1 MKPVYYTAAELAAR
15 GSGDIPAELVSNT
28 HLIYSSPATL
38 AFNSPGAEG
47 YGVKRAGLAV
57 PESVMLIISPGCC
70 GRNTSAISR
79 MPGYEDRFFY
89 LTMNETDLVTGR
101 HLKKI
106 PKAVAEICRGLEI
119 RGKRPRAVMLCIT
132 CVDALLG
139 TDMERICRRAQEK
152 VPGVR
157 VQPCYMYALTRE
169 GRKPPMVHVR
179 QSIYELLEPR
189 KKRSTSVNL
198 LGYFAP
204 LTGMT
209 GVTAG
214 DTAGNANGS
223 PEGDTSKNIAE
234 TADGKNMDKSSG
246 KAVQNSNGSE
256 LPDLLRQAGVRRI
269 RQIGACRT
277 YDAFQEMAEAN
288 FNLVLNP
295 EARPAAYDLQERL
308 GIPFIELARFYQID
322 RIEAQYAAL
331 GRVLQTT
338 FDDQKWKAEAME
350 AVADFRSRY
359 PDAVFSI
366 GEAMNGNPFEL
377 ACALVREG
385 FAVREIFG
393 TVGKDSYVWLGILAR
408 LSPETRI
415 YSNLHPTM
423 LHYGQDTSDGDG
435 VTISIGRDAGWY
447 HQDLPNVQWIT
458 DVQPFGYRAVTGL
471 FRALADAMEGRSQG
485 AYAPDVSLG
494 KGAEPVP
501 CVDQQIRSAEKTSEN
516 GAAGNAAYAQE
527 YIPDIAAE
535 DVAEN
540 AGSAEAIQAV
550 SEAAKSTPPA
560 GFRRHTTP
568 FAPDQSGAVS
578 VLYDM
583 GGICVICDAG
593 GCTGNICGFDEPRWF
608 GKGERS
614 AVFSAGLRDMDAILG
629 RDDRLV
635 EKLTDAA
642 KQIPASFA
650 SIVGTPVPAVIGTDY
665 RALCRMAEKR
675 TGLPVLGVNTDG
687 MEYYDRGVSKA
698 FLALFHKFGRTASET
713 SDVPSNNRD
722 RVGILGAQYMD
733 LNGIADFDAL
743 RREAEKQYGKKAVL
757 FGSRTD
763 GIRAFEEISGLD
775 ENLVV
780 SVSGLEAAKT
790 LKEKY
795 GIAYHCG
802 NPLAE
807 KRILE
812 SVPRETAAGKKILVI
827 HEQVTANSCRK
838 ALRSLGA
845 AKVDTASWFMM
856 SQELREEGDV
866 SLREESDLP
875 ALFDMRGYDMI
886 IADPVM
892 LPLVRGHFSGFFME
906 LPHFAVSGKS

>member
-1 MKPVYYTAAELAAR
+1 MRPVYYTAAELAAR

-198 LGYFAP
+198 LGFFAP

-209 GVTAG
+209 EG
-214 DTAGNANGS
+214 DSTGKAIGS
-223 PEGDTSKNIAE
+223 PEGDISKITAE
-234 TADGKNMDKSSG
+234 TADGNNMDKSSG
-246 KAVQNSNGSE
+246 KAVEKSKGSE

-338 FDDQKWKAEAME
+338 FDDQKWKAEALE

-385 FAVREIFG
+385 DPIDSVLIIQRGKVKIASTDASGEEHILDVLHDGQAIWHGIFLKDHIYHYDVICLEPVTLCEIPRDAL
-393 TVGKDSYVWLGILAR
+393 TEVLER
-408 LSPETRI
+408 HPETVI
-415 YSNLHPTM
+415 HLIEM
-423 LHYGQDTSDGDG
+423 L
-435 VTISIGRDAGWY
+435 
-447 HQDLPNVQWIT
+447 
-458 DVQPFGYRAVTGL
+458 
-471 FRALADAMEGRSQG
+471 
-485 AYAPDVSLG
+485 
-494 KGAEPVP
+494 
-501 CVDQQIRSAEKTSEN
+501 
-516 GAAGNAAYAQE
+516 
-527 YIPDIAAE
+527 
-535 DVAEN
+535 
-540 AGSAEAIQAV
+540 
-550 SEAAKSTPPA
+550 STEL
-560 GFRRHTTP
+560 
-568 FAPDQSGAVS
+568 D
-578 VLYDM
+578 
-583 GGICVICDAG
+583 
-593 GCTGNICGFDEPRWF
+593 
-608 GKGERS
+608 
-614 AVFSAGLRDMDAILG
+614 
-629 RDDRLV
+629 
-635 EKLTDAA
+635 
-642 KQIPASFA
+642 
-650 SIVGTPVPAVIGTDY
+650 
-665 RALCRMAEKR
+665 
-675 TGLPVLGVNTDG
+675 
-687 MEYYDRGVSKA
+687 
-698 FLALFHKFGRTASET
+698 
-713 SDVPSNNRD
+713 
-722 RVGILGAQYMD
+722 
-733 LNGIADFDAL
+733 
-743 RREAEKQYGKKAVL
+743 EAEKKVIILSIRDPRRRIAQFLLYRDARCLDRDVELKLEDIASSVNLRVETVSRHLTQLERDGYIKRMGRGKLRVL
-757 FGSRTD
+757 DRQALS
-763 GIRAFEEISGLD
+763 
-775 ENLVV
+775 
-780 SVSGLEAAKT
+780 
-790 LKEKY
+790 
-795 GIAYHCG
+795 AY
-802 NPLAE
+802 
-807 KRILE
+807 
-812 SVPRETAAGKKILVI
+812 
-827 HEQVTANSCRK
+827 
-838 ALRSLGA
+838 
-845 AKVDTASWFMM
+845 VDS
-856 SQELREEGDV
+856 E
-866 SLREESDLP
+866 
-875 ALFDMRGYDMI
+875 
-886 IADPVM
+886 
-892 LPLVRGHFSGFFME
+892 
-906 LPHFAVSGKS
+906 